1 MEKLTSWMEEHFVP
15 IAIKIGSQKH
25 LVAIRDA
32 FISIMPITMAG
43 SVAVLLN
50 ALVRDLPA
58 KFGADGI
65 TDAFSWLI
73 GINGN
78 IWFGTLAILA
88 LVFAFAIGYQL
99 SKAYDVDT
107 CGWSYFTRFIYC
119 CDTTSCIHRCGWVSR
134 TCSGLGIHWHWLYGC

>member
-78 IWFGTLAILA
+78 IWFGTLAILGFSVRIRNRISIIQS
-88 LVFAFAIGYQL
+88 LMML
-99 SKAYDVDT
+99 
-107 CGWSYFTRFIYC
+107 
-119 CDTTSCIHRCGWVSR
+119 
-134 TCSGLGIHWHWLYGC
+134 IHWQVD

>member
-1 MEKLTSWMEEHFVP
+1 MVYTTECIRDVRSKGEEKIMEKLTSWMEEHFVP

-58 KFGADGI
+58 KFGARVLPMRSAG
-65 TDAFSWLI
+65 
-73 GINGN
+73 
-78 IWFGTLAILA
+78 
-88 LVFAFAIGYQL
+88 
-99 SKAYDVDT
+99 
-107 CGWSYFTRFIYC
+107 
-119 CDTTSCIHRCGWVSR
+119 
-134 TCSGLGIHWHWLYGC
+134 

>member
-50 ALVRDLPA
+50 ALVRVSPLNLVQMALPMHLVGLLVSMET
-58 KFGADGI
+58 FG
-65 TDAFSWLI
+65 LE
-73 GINGN
+73 
-78 IWFGTLAILA
+78 
-88 LVFAFAIGYQL
+88 
-99 SKAYDVDT
+99 
-107 CGWSYFTRFIYC
+107 
-119 CDTTSCIHRCGWVSR
+119 
-134 TCSGLGIHWHWLYGC
+134 HWQF